1 MDCRSLVRASRVCG
15 TGGGHLK
22 EECTALN
29 LLNLFRTGGPSNKNS
44 DPESPQ
50 NRSPIELPV
59 RQSDVRC
66 QYERAPS
73 FTDLLP
79 WVEYLPDSQCF
90 LLEDG
95 QSLGAILELQPVGTE
110 ARDDKFMTNLRNS
123 IQVALTD
130 AIPEHETSP
139 WVLQLFV
146 QDQHDLSSLDHRL
159 RKYGTTVSDNS
170 EYRRFFQ
177 DDFSRHIQRITAPG
191 GMYED
196 KAVTGAR
203 WRGQIRSVRAILY
216 QRWRPQDLKKAK
228 LEDAEQSLQDTV
240 SRFSAALAVTGVTF
254 RRGTHRDFY
263 RWLFSW
269 FNPQPDTGLDTLGT
283 YENLGITGDPKE
295 LPFGHDFAESL
306 VLSVPNSAARTGVW
320 WFDGLPH
327 TFVSM
332 QTLRQIPPIGGFTAE
347 RTSGSNTFALFDQFP
362 EHTIMSMTI
371 TVKSQT
377 SIRNHVG
384 RIRRAAVGDTAD
396 AQLTREDADA
406 VERQIARGNKLY
418 PMSLG
423 FYVRG
428 NDLAELNRNVTS
440 IHALLLS
447 NGIQSIARESD
458 LFPLDSYIR
467 NLPMAYDPHLDTI
480 RRRSRL
486 VFSRHAANLLPI
498 YGRNRGTGHGGLV
511 FFNRGAEP
519 IDFDPLHPDD
529 RKKNAHMLILGPTG
543 AGKSALL
550 VYLLQQM
557 IARHRPRVFV
567 IEAGGSFTLLGQH
580 FAAHGLS
587 VNQVTLSADSNVSLP
602 PFCDAVKVLDDDDST
617 DLEDSSEDFARDRL
631 GEMEI
636 VARVMITGGDSNEDD
651 RVSRSDRLFI
661 RNSILDAARKVRDEG
676 SQDVLIDDVV
686 DALRSLANSPE
697 TAEIRKIRAG
707 EMADSMAL
715 FCSGVAGRLF
725 NRPGTPWPDVDVTI
739 LEMGLLAREGYED
752 QLTVAYLSMMSH
764 INDLV
769 EKNQHSDRPT
779 LVVTDEGHLIT
790 THPLL
795 ANYVVKITKMWRK
808 LGAWFWIATQNLA
821 DFPDASRRMLN
832 MMEWWLC
839 LVMPKEEI
847 DQIARFRDLSD
858 DQRLLL
864 LSARKEPGK
873 YVEGVVLS
881 DKIETLFRNVP
892 PALSLALAMSEKH
905 EKAQRRKIME
915 EKGCS
920 EVEAAYEVAA
930 HIFHGTSRS

>member
-1 MDCRSLVRASRVCG
+1 MR
-15 TGGGHLK
+15 
-22 EECTALN
+22 
-29 LLNLFRTGGPSNKNS
+29 P
-44 DPESPQ
+44 
-50 NRSPIELPV
+50 
-59 RQSDVRC
+59 
-66 QYERAPS
+66 PS
-73 FTDLLP
+73 FTDFLP
-79 WVEYLPDSQCF
+79 WVEYLPDSQLF

-95 QSLGAILELQPVGTE
+95 VSVAALLELRPIGTE
-110 ARDDKFMTNLRNS
+110 ARDENYMSDLRDA

-146 QDQHDLSSLDHRL
+146 QDEHDLSSLEHRL
-159 RKYGTTVSDNS
+159 EKYGSPAARDST
-170 EYRRFFQ
+170 YGRFFH
-177 DDFSRHIQRITAPG
+177 DEVVEHLKRISAPG
-191 GMYED
+191 GMFED
-196 KAVTGAR
+196 QAVTGAR
-203 WRGQIRSVRAILY
+203 WRGQIRNVRALLY
-216 QRWRPQDLKKAK
+216 QKWSQQDVKKGDLAEAEAK
-228 LEDAEQSLQDTV
+228 VEDAV
-240 SRFSAALAVTGVTF
+240 SRLEAALAVTGVSIT
-254 RRGTHRDFY
+254 RGTYKDLH
-263 RWLFSW
+263 RWLFPW
-269 FNPQPDTGLDTLGT
+269 FNPSPQTGLTTTDTLNELCPCVAP
-283 YENLGITGDPKE
+283 ENLPY
-295 LPFGHDFAESL
+295 GHDIAESL
-306 VLSVPNSAARTGVW
+306 VLGMPISDAEEGVW
-320 WFDGLPH
+320 WFDGKPH
-327 TFVSM
+327 AYISM
-332 QTLRQIPPIGGFTAE
+332 QTLRQIPSIGAFTAE
-347 RTSGSNTFALFDQFP
+347 RFNGTNTFAVFDQMP

-371 TVKSQT
+371 TARSQA
-377 SIRNHVG
+377 SVRNQIG
-384 RIRRAAVGDTAD
+384 RIRRAAVGDTAE
-396 AQLTREDADA
+396 AELTREDADA
-406 VERQIARGNKLY
+406 VERQIARGNKLF

-423 FYVRG
+423 FFVRG
-428 NDLAELNRNVTS
+428 ESLQELRKNITS
-440 IHALLLS
+440 THALLLS

-458 LFPLDSYIR
+458 LFPLDSYLR
-467 NLPMAYDPHLDTI
+467 NLPMAYDPQLDSI

-498 YGRNRGTGHGGLV
+498 YGRNRGTGHAGMV

-557 IARHRPRVFV
+557 VARHRPRVFV

-580 FAAHGLS
+580 FAAHDLS
-587 VNQVTLSADSNVSLP
+587 VNQVTLSADSDVSLP
-602 PFCDAVKVLDDDDST
+602 PFADAI
-617 DLEDSSEDFARDRL
+617 DLLHEDVVGASREEGTEDSARDRL

-651 RVSRSDRLFI
+651 RVSRSDRLLI
-661 RNSILDAARKVRDEG
+661 RNSILEAATKVEQEG
-676 SQDVLIDDVV
+676 RSDVLIDDVV
-686 DALRSLANSPE
+686 YALRAHSQDSNAAE
-697 TAEIRKIRAG
+697 TRRVRAG

-725 NRPGTPWPDVDVTI
+725 NRPGSPWPDVDVTI

-832 MMEWWLC
+832 MMEWWMC

-847 DQIARFRDLSD
+847 DQIARFRELSD

-873 YVEGVVLS
+873 FVEGVVLS

-905 EKAQRRKIME
+905 EKAQRKQIMDQLE
-915 EKGCS
+915 CS
-920 EVEAAYEVAA
+920 EVEAAYEVAKRITQGRPA
-930 HIFHGTSRS
+930 Y